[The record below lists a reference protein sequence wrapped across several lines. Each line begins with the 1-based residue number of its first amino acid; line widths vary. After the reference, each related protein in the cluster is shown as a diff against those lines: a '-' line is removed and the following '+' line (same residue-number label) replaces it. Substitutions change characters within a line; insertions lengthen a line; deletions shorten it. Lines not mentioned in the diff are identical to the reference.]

1 MVKEHI
7 GQKIKRLRSFRGMTQ
22 EDLAAALGKTRSLVS
37 FLERTGNVNKYTL
50 QEIANILNITIED
63 LESGLTDVKEQEN
76 KGYPKAENPLI
87 EQLQKEIE
95 FLKETISHQWQL
107 LHELSK
113 SK

>member
-1 MVKEHI
+1 MAKEHI

-22 EDLAAALGKTRSLVS
+22 EELAVALGKTRSLVS

>member
-63 LESGLTDVKEQEN
+63 LESGLTEVKEQEN

-87 EQLQKEIE
+87 EQLHKEIE